1 MLAPHYANFLHP
13 LVTVTYFQILSHQHQ
28 GLNTLTSSSLTEKDQ
43 GSCRSKTTRENS
55 FINKQY

>member
-55 FINKQY
+55 FI